1 MESALP
7 VSLAFHGRGGQIPPL
22 LGALS
27 VPPSIFQTASKL
39 TFRIAAEAFPGL
51 YFGNMKYRP
60 SKSFVLTVVPL
71 AVLTVGLGYAVLP
84 ELENIQAVPV
94 PGEIV
99 FKHPAP
105 VRAGT
110 KPISI
115 RQVASFGWSTA
126 WFEETFENVMTWEH
140 NPWKRNSS
148 AFGDHFAKLYP
159 SKDPKDQA
167 KVRELR
173 RLAEAWHQ
181 KLRLRFPELAV
192 PMRNVPDERNGF
204 LKWLDFADRME
215 AGMTKGTS
223 QIGFPKEITDYL
235 SDKGAWSPEAAKAW
249 LTQQK
254 PLLDEVRAIGLLP
267 DRSVNGIPIERWG
280 FSSARLVKGWSDAL
294 MMDAR
299 LAAEQGD
306 AAAALES
313 VRAVKGL
320 ADHFGEVETPSLL
333 AATVQILVQLNLQN
347 QVMTHILPALPADQ
361 VDPEMW
367 ENALSPK
374 ASAPADFAR
383 LMKGEWAVSST
394 YFILPHLLDSEDPKT
409 PPDGGELLDFYS
421 TQFAEIVARH
431 EGTASSDLSGVQWPA
446 IPDDS
451 HLSWASRQATK
462 DLFIGTQ
469 AWRRGWDRS
478 QSAQAMTQ
486 AAFAIMKG
494 QPVPKDPVYGA
505 EYLWNEQTRQLSA
518 PDTEAFRGMS
528 LKPITVPKIQR

>member
-1 MESALP
+1 
-7 VSLAFHGRGGQIPPL
+7 
-22 LGALS
+22 
-27 VPPSIFQTASKL
+27 
-39 TFRIAAEAFPGL
+39 
-51 YFGNMKYRP
+51 MKYQP
-60 SKSFVLTVVPL
+60 SKDFILIILPL
-71 AVLTVGLGYAVLP
+71 GTLVISLGFGLLP
-84 ELENIQAVPV
+84 ELEQIEARPI
-94 PGEIV
+94 PGEIT
-99 FKHPAP
+99 FKHSKPET
-105 VRAGT
+105 VLT
-110 KPISI
+110 KTVSSRKSSI
-115 RQVASFGWSTA
+115 LSWSMD
-126 WFEETFENVMTWEH
+126 WFEETYENVMTWEH
-140 NPWKRNSS
+140 NPWKRRSS
-148 AFGDHFAKLYP
+148 DFGDHFWKLCE
-159 SKDPKDQA
+159 SADPNDQA

-181 KLRLRFPELAV
+181 KLRLRFPDLAV

-235 SDKGAWSPEAAKAW
+235 SDKGAWNPEAANAW

-254 PLLDEVRAIGLLP
+254 PLLDEVRAIGLMP

-306 AAAALES
+306 AATALES
-313 VRAVKGL
+313 VRAARGL
-320 ADHFGEVETPSLL
+320 GDHFGEVETPSLL

-347 QVMTHILPALPADQ
+347 QVMTHILPALPPDQ
-361 VDPEMW
+361 VDPEVW

-394 YFILPHLLDSEDPKT
+394 YFLLPHLLDSEDPKT
-409 PPDGGELLDFYS
+409 PPDSGELLDFYS
-421 TQFAEIVARH
+421 TQFSEIVARH

-451 HLSWASRQATK
+451 HLSRASRQAIK

-478 QSAQAMTQ
+478 QSAQAMAQ

-494 QPVPKDPVYGA
+494 QPVPTDPVYGA
-505 EYLWNEQTRQLSA
+505 AYRWDPHTRQLSA
-518 PDTEAFRGMS
+518 PDTPEFREWNF
-528 LKPITVPKIQR
+528 KPITVPNIQR